1 MKNLKFSR
9 LFAAV
14 TFVAILAL
22 AGCKQPD
29 TSTLASLYGTWVEAS
44 TYGNAYYKI
53 TSTTFENYGDTY
65 ESYAGNALTVVED
78 TEDSG
83 RIFIKYTKSYE
94 STNTKPTGDDADTWT
109 YSPANPAWGTAESWY
124 RYSTT
129 APDVGKWYAISYK
142 DLTANSINISGA
154 AGTKTSC
161 DTLEEAKTE
170 FTVDNGYF
178 SYYSSCAKQ

>member
-14 TFVAILAL
+14 TFVAILVL

-29 TSTLASLYGTWVEAS
+29 TSTVASLYGTWVEAS
-44 TYGNAYYKI
+44 AYGNAYYKI

-83 RIFIKYTKSYE
+83 RIFIKYTRAADANWSY
-94 STNTKPTGDDADTWT
+94 TTDA
-109 YSPANPAWGTAESWY
+109 SL
-124 RYSTT
+124 

-142 DLTANSINISGA
+142 DLKESSIKLSGA
-154 AGTKTSC
+154 YKYGGATSC
-161 DTLEEAKTE
+161 DTLEEAKEE
-170 FTVDNGYF
+170 FTEANGYF
-178 SYYSSCAKQ
+178 GTYSSCAKQ

>member
-29 TSTLASLYGTWVEAS
+29 TSTVASLYGTWVDPEFNS
-44 TYGNAYYKI
+44 YYKI

-65 ESYAGNALTVVED
+65 ESYAGNALTVVEAD
-78 TEDSG
+78 ETSG
-83 RIFIKYTKSYE
+83 TIFFKYTRAADANWNY
-94 STNTKPTGDDADTWT
+94 TTDATK
-109 YSPANPAWGTAESWY
+109 
-124 RYSTT
+124 
-129 APDVGKWYAISYK
+129 APDIGKWYAVSYK
-142 DLTANSINISGA
+142 GLSANSIEISGA
-154 AGTKTSC
+154 YKYGGVTSC

>member
-14 TFVAILAL
+14 TFVAILVL

-29 TSTLASLYGTWVEAS
+29 TSTVASLYGTWVDS
-44 TYGNAYYKI
+44 YNSYYKI
-53 TSTTFENYGDTY
+53 TATTFENYGDTY

-94 STNTKPTGDDADTWT
+94 STNTKPTGDDAETWT

-142 DLTANSINISGA
+142 DLTANSIKISGA